1 MKYII
6 DMIDD
11 LHASIENAHGYAL
24 VAMLLKEAPD
34 GALLNAGEKRITSL
48 LVDHEARELHL
59 GFAGEDASTTDL
71 LACVNALEMD
81 AMMYKLMVKVSDA
94 HPLMPV
100 IGFGENHE
108 HKEYI
113 FFVMG

>member
-11 LHASIENAHGYAL
+11 LHASIDNAQGYAL
-24 VAMLLKEAPD
+24 VAMLVKEADD
-34 GALLNAGEKRITSL
+34 GTLQNAGEKIITSL
-48 LVDHEARELHL
+48 SVDHEARELHL
-59 GFAGEDASTTDL
+59 GFADEDASTTNL
-71 LACVNALEMD
+71 LECVNALEMA
-81 AMMYKLMVKVSDA
+81 AMMYELMVKISDA

-108 HKEYI
+108 TKEYL
-113 FFVMG
+113 FFVTA